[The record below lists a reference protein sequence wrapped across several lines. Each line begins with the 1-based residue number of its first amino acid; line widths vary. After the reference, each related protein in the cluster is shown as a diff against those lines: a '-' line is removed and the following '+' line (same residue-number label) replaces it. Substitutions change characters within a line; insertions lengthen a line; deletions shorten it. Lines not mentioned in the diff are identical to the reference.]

1 MIREQPFDSRD
12 AFTCVEFSDASPAL
26 AIGSGNGKVHLFRL
40 DGHGGSS
47 PLGGGGGQ
55 PRPSGLSIE
64 PLLGTTTG
72 PTRVGGGGG
81 GGEGGAAGGEH
92 AAGTTTTMNMTTMG
106 GEGGR
111 DGEGGG
117 HGDTAR
123 RTMGGR
129 RRTVVEERKEQC
141 RLLDDIITR
150 NVMKARART
159 GAGISSSQ
167 AGKQ

>member
-1 MIREQPFDSRD
+1 MNM
-12 AFTCVEFSDASPAL
+12 TM
-26 AIGSGNGKVHLFRL
+26 N
-40 DGHGGSS
+40 
-47 PLGGGGGQ
+47 
-55 PRPSGLSIE
+55 
-64 PLLGTTTG
+64 
-72 PTRVGGGGG
+72 
-81 GGEGGAAGGEH
+81 
-92 AAGTTTTMNMTTMG
+92 TTTMGVG

-117 HGDTAR
+117 HGDAAR

-129 RRTVVEERKEQC
+129 RRTVVEEREEQC